1 MKNKNINENG
11 FVKRKKDITVE
22 VIAWTFLVGF
32 SVFIVFGVLWIRQYQ
47 REHKNTHQTNIAT
60 TPIVKDSIYYAD
72 SIILSKLIDPLKKR
86 EGLSLKPYSDGK
98 YYYCYYGH
106 MILPTDTFTVYTK
119 NTADIILWN
128 DIKKAYWEIMRI
140 HRKTL
145 YDDVFSV
152 FISGR
157 MGVKDK

>member
-1 MKNKNINENG
+1 METTKNG
-11 FVKRKKDITVE
+11 FIKRKKDTGVE
-22 VIAWTFLVGF
+22 IAAWIFAIGFLTC
-32 SVFIVFGVLWIRQYQ
+32 IVFGVLWIRKYKQTP
-47 REHKNTHQTNIAT
+47 KTIPQTNIAT

-86 EGLSLKPYSDGK
+86 EGLSLKPYYDGK
-98 YYYCYYGH
+98 YYYKGYGH
-106 MILPTDTFTVYTK
+106 LITPNDTFVSLTEESALELLK
-119 NTADIILWN
+119 N
-128 DIKKAYWEIMRI
+128 DIRGAYWEVMRI